1 MGVQL
6 SIMLD
11 ETGEEKEEESAK
23 GNFKVDQI
31 SEHASRIVT
40 S

>member
-1 MGVQL
+1 MGVQQT
-6 SIMLD
+6 IMLD
-11 ETGEEKEEESAK
+11 EAGGKKEEESAK
-23 GNFKVDQI
+23 GNLKVDQI